1 MTSTVCLPGA
11 GSLLAAAEAAVGAL
25 CDATDPAVLLGSDA
39 LGGLARL
46 TVVARQVA
54 ALQSALAVRVVE
66 SNTWRGRGSATGEL
80 WLAKQ
85 LGCTGGAAHRL
96 LATGRKLDDLPA
108 TREAF
113 ASGTIS
119 SDEADAI
126 VAAAV
131 VDPGAESGL
140 LAIAVKDHDLA
151 VTRKAADKV
160 RHQSRSAAQEQARR
174 ARIRRARRWNEFTD
188 RDDGAAGVSATF
200 VPAEFTIA
208 KVVLDAFERRVFTAA
223 RLAGTRDTSA
233 AYRADAFL
241 AAMAAAG
248 ATIGIATSSG
258 PATVDQGSAPPLDE
272 QASTAAGRSD
282 EPFSAAAVAAAVDV
296 DAGAAGRTDEP
307 FPIDGSVA
315 RATSDPG
322 PDTGLPVPP
331 GPGAVTDSS
340 VPPGPPGRPSL
351 SLPPRAVGPPGLPGD
366 VKYTVIVLVDAI
378 ALRRGYAA
386 PGETCCIEG
395 VGDVSVTWA
404 NQIVG
409 AGFFELLVHDGV
421 DIVTY
426 ASSTRHRPRPV
437 AIAVKTRDRTCIVPG
452 CRRVQRVEYDHRTNF
467 SETKRTDYKALGLL
481 CQHHHDEKTHR
492 GARLERHDNE
502 WWWYP
507 PPDTHT
513 APDPATCNPD
523 AAASTTGD
531 PNTLPDHDPNAAA
544 GKAGD
549 TTFNPNGPWRAP
561 VGEHL
566 THWNLDHLPN
576 PVADGSADQG
586 DQGSSDCGDPGCDDP
601 EPPTLFGDIC

>member
-46 TVVARQVA
+46 TVGARQVA

-272 QASTAAGRSD
+272 QASTAAGR
-282 EPFSAAAVAAAVDV
+282 
-296 DAGAAGRTDEP
+296 TDEP

-426 ASSTRHRPRPV
+426 ASSTRYRPRPV
-437 AIAVKTRDRTCIVPG
+437 QLAINVRDQCCIVPG
-452 CRRVQRVEYDHRTNF
+452 CPDAQRVEYDHRD
-467 SETKRTDYKALGLL
+467 EYAHTKRTDYQILGLL
-481 CQHHHDEKTHR
+481 CVRHHHDKTHH
-492 GARLERHDNE
+492 GARLERHHNE

-507 PPDTHT
+507 PPRPGGT
-513 APDPATCNPD
+513 PATNETGPD
-523 AAASTTGD
+523 S
-531 PNTLPDHDPNAAA
+531 
-544 GKAGD
+544 
-549 TTFNPNGPWRAP
+549 GPWRAP

-566 THWNLDHLPN
+566 THWNLDHP
-576 PVADGSADQG
+576 PEAP
-586 DQGSSDCGDPGCDDP
+586 PG
-601 EPPTLFGDIC
+601 